1 MREAQISII
10 GRLATDPTLDRTRDG
25 VPVCRFRVASQPS
38 RFDRSSGNYVDGTT
52 MFFSVSCWRSLA
64 ESVADSLH
72 KGDPVIVTG
81 RLELER
87 YTDKSGQDQ
96 ESWRII
102 PSSVGPDLTRSR
114 ATVQRA
120 RRPDS
125 AEDADTDA
133 HTDAAGDDESASQHA
148 A

>member
-10 GRLATDPTLDRTRDG
+10 GRLATDPVLDRTRDG

-52 MFFSVSCWRSLA
+52 MFFSVSCWRALA
-64 ESVADSLH
+64 ESVAEGLH

-81 RLELER
+81 RLELEH

-114 ATVQRA
+114 VTVLRT

-125 AEDADTDA
+125 AEDADT
-133 HTDAAGDDESASQHA
+133 TGDDESASQHA